1 MQALIPSHKYSLAN
15 MDGTQPEQVLTFIRK
30 EPQDGKFV
38 TVEDG
43 TTNEEVLVVLIDRI
57 KGLNEKAPCREN
69 AICLTHL
76 ETALLWLEKR
86 TRDRLARGV
95 EGTPKA

>member
-1 MQALIPSHKYSLAN
+1 MQILVPAHKYELSS
-15 MDGTQPEQVLTFIRK
+15 MDGTAPQVLTFIRK
-30 EPQDGKFV
+30 EQQDGKFV

-43 TTNEEVLVVLIDRI
+43 TTNEEVLAAVIDRI

-69 AICLTHL
+69 SICLTHL

-86 TRDRLARGV
+86 TRDRHARGV